1 MPESCDVVIIGGG
14 VIGCAIAHRLAARG
28 TSVVLVDAGQRLGL
42 GASDGAMGGILTQTE
57 PSCLGPLSSVIKR
70 SRDAYPGWLE
80 EIRADS
86 GVEVPVLDGGD
97 IQVALDEAEME
108 RLESKVLPQWKNSPF
123 AVERLTAAD
132 ARSLEPLLSERV
144 VGGFLLPEELALD
157 PRVLMAALATA
168 VLSGRTP
175 IRVLSAV
182 RATGL
187 RTGPSG
193 VEVDLHDGRR
203 VSAEQA
209 VVAAGHLSGVF
220 LPSHR
225 DHLFPIKGV
234 AFDVRPPGAGTYPL
248 RHHIFAEIKEDG
260 REYFPYLVPR
270 HDGRVA
276 VGVTYEENVGDVTV
290 TAAAIEEIRRGVA
303 ALMPR
308 AATWPIGRRW
318 AGLRPGSADHM
329 PVIGHV
335 DDHGR
340 VVAATGHSG
349 LGVTLAPV
357 TAELVAAL
365 VGGTAGARESELLA
379 VCRPDRPFPPAP
391 APSAP
396 AAPPVSPTP
405 PVSSTPVS
413 PTPPVSPPPT
423 AR

>member
-1 MPESCDVVIIGGG
+1 M
-14 VIGCAIAHRLAARG
+14 IGCAIAHRVASRG

-70 SRDAYPGWLE
+70 SRDIYPGWLE
-80 EIRADS
+80 EIQAAS

-97 IQVALDEAEME
+97 IQVALDDDEMR
-108 RLESKVLPQWKNSPF
+108 RLESKVLPQWQNSPF
-123 AVERLTAAD
+123 AVVQLSAAE

-157 PRVLMAALATA
+157 PRVLMAALTGA

-182 RATGL
+182 RAVDL
-187 RTGPSG
+187 RTGPGG
-193 VEVDLHDGRR
+193 VEVELHDGRR
-203 VSAEQA
+203 VSADTA

-220 LPSHR
+220 LPHHSAY
-225 DHLFPIKGV
+225 LFPIKGV
-234 AFDVRPPGAGTYPL
+234 AFDVRPPGAVTYPL
-248 RHHIFAEIKEDG
+248 RHHVFAEIRQDG
-260 REYFPYLVPR
+260 REYYPYLVPR
-270 HDGRVA
+270 YDGRVA

-303 ALMPR
+303 ALMPK

-329 PVIGHV
+329 PILGPV

-340 VVAATGHSG
+340 VLAATGHSG

-357 TAELVAAL
+357 TAELVGAL
-365 VGGTAGARESELLA
+365 VDGTVGPREKELLA
-379 VCRPDRPFPPAP
+379 ICRPDRPFP
-391 APSAP
+391 
-396 AAPPVSPTP
+396 AAP
-405 PVSSTPVS
+405 

>member
-1 MPESCDVVIIGGG
+1 MPAETCDVVIIGGG
-14 VIGCAIAHRLAARG
+14 VIGCAIAHRVASRG

-70 SRDAYPGWLE
+70 SRDIYPGWLE
-80 EIRADS
+80 EIQAAS

-97 IQVALDEAEME
+97 IQVALDDDEMR
-108 RLESKVLPQWKNSPF
+108 RLESKVLPQWQNSPF
-123 AVERLTAAD
+123 AVVQLSAAE

-157 PRVLMAALATA
+157 PRVLMAALTGA

-182 RATGL
+182 RAVDL
-187 RTGPSG
+187 RTGPGG
-193 VEVDLHDGRR
+193 VEVELHDGRR
-203 VSAEQA
+203 VSADTA

-220 LPSHR
+220 LPHHSAY
-225 DHLFPIKGV
+225 LFPIKGV
-234 AFDVRPPGAGTYPL
+234 AFDVRPPGAVTYPL
-248 RHHIFAEIKEDG
+248 RHHVFAEIRQDG
-260 REYFPYLVPR
+260 REYYPYLVPR
-270 HDGRVA
+270 YDGRVA

-303 ALMPR
+303 ALMPK

-329 PVIGHV
+329 PILGPV

-340 VVAATGHSG
+340 VLAATGHSG

-357 TAELVAAL
+357 TAELVGAL
-365 VGGTAGARESELLA
+365 VDGTVGPREKELLA
-379 VCRPDRPFPPAP
+379 ICRPDRPFP
-391 APSAP
+391 
-396 AAPPVSPTP
+396 AAP
-405 PVSSTPVS
+405 